1 MRDKREISERERRVE
16 FGANVETIQ
25 RDPFAK
31 RTLLEES
38 VREEIPME
46 TFRRGTRVGVSG
58 DVTVLE
64 RLAKKGNQ
72 TTSRGVEKHD
82 EESSFEDQVFSR

>member
-1 MRDKREISERERRVE
+1 MRDKREISERERCVE

-72 TTSRGVEKHD
+72 TAERGLEKRTEERDTKD
-82 EESSFEDQVFSR
+82 ET